1 MVGGYLSGIFASSPI
16 GPLQTHM
23 KQVVKCVRQLVPFL
37 EAVIVDDK
45 AKRDE
50 YHKLIVDH
58 EHKADDLKKELRLQ
72 LPTSLFMPIDRRDM
86 LEILAMQ
93 DGVAGKVRDVAGI
106 IAGRDM
112 QIPEPMIEGYRK
124 LVETCVEAC
133 EQALTAISE
142 LDELIET
149 GFDNAERKRISNML
163 VELDATEHDT
173 DVMVGDLYDQLM
185 AIEDQLN
192 PISAIFLY
200 RVLDRTAAIADRA
213 QQVGSRLQLTLAR

>member
-23 KQVVKCVRQLVPFL
+23 KQVVKCVHELIPFL
-37 EAVIVDDK
+37 DAVTEGDREA
-45 AKRDE
+45 RDAS
-50 YHKLIVDH
+50 HKLIVEH

-86 LEILAMQ
+86 LEILSMQ
-93 DGVAGKVRDVAGI
+93 DGVASRVRDVAGI

-112 QIPEPMIEGYRK
+112 KIPKSMVRDYRK
-124 LVETCVEAC
+124 LVKTCIKTC
-133 EQALTAISE
+133 EQALSAISE

-149 GFDNAERKRISNML
+149 GFDNAERMRISNML
-163 VELDATEHDT
+163 VELDAMEHET
-173 DVMVGDLYDQLM
+173 DVMVSDLCDQLM
-185 AIEDQLN
+185 AIEDKLN
-192 PISAIFLY
+192 PIDAIFLY
-200 RVLDRTAAIADRA
+200 RVLDKTGAIADRA